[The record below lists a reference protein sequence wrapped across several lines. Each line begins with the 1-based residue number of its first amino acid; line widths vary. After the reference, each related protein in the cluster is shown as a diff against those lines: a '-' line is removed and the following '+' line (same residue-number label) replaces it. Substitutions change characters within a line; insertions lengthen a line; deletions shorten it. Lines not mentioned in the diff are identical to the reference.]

1 MSELSPDALKTIYL
15 AVIGIFTIFLAW
27 SGWRQGALRQ
37 LMTLLAIVSAYLMA
51 WYAGGQV
58 APLFEFLRYP
68 EPVTRII
75 GSFVAGLATF
85 LAIRTLRLLFFKRT
99 AQQKPGA
106 LRNSSAFLGALLG
119 VVFGGVLLILSSDI
133 IRMLGAIA
141 SMHVKMAAAQKHQL
155 PPPAAV
161 DGQPPAPPAPPME
174 EPNARLR
181 GLAKLSD
188 ALDTG
193 STGDF
198 LKRYDP
204 VPTKVYATVAKL
216 ALMVAN
222 PDALNRFLAY
232 PGVEKLAHHPKL
244 IALRNDPGVSALL
257 ASNSYLKLLRHE
269 KVVSLASDPEFA
281 AEIRKVNFDE
291 ALNAALKTL
300 PGGGL

>member
-1 MSELSPDALKTIYL
+1 MSELSPDALKSIYL
-15 AVIGIFTIFLAW
+15 LVIGIFTVFLAW
-27 SGWRQGALRQ
+27 SGWRQGVCRQ

-68 EPVTRII
+68 EPLTRLI
-75 GSFVAGLATF
+75 GSFVAGLASF
-85 LAIRTLRLLFFKRT
+85 FAIRTLRLLFFKKT

-106 LRNSSAFLGALLG
+106 LRISSAALGAMLG
-119 VVFGGVLLILSSDI
+119 VVFGGVLLILSSDV

-141 SMHVKMAAAQKHQL
+141 SMHVRMAEVHKHQ
-155 PPPAAV
+155 PPPVVVEGQPEPPAA
-161 DGQPPAPPAPPME
+161 PPIE
-174 EPNARLR
+174 EPNMLIR

-244 IALRNDPGVSALL
+244 IALRNDPSVAALL

-281 AEIRKVNFDE
+281 AEIRRVNFDE

-300 PGGGL
+300 PGGGP